1 MKAEQER
8 LAKAQKRNFEIASGS
23 VGGSDDERDTKEE
36 AWVASVFASTS
47 AAGAES
53 AEEQR
58 RRKLQRKAVPAEAAA
73 PATAAKAVAPE
84 ALMGVEEDDD
94 DDEEEGGMPLA
105 PPTVEAILKGT
116 KRGAAAAAPAAPPS
130 KKGKS
135 THETAQPTAPPPK
148 PAPLAAAKPA
158 APAPAPASKGGFDI
172 DPEVKREL
180 SALDNDLLQAFGR
193 GDIALVRSAWLKAQ
207 LARQPDYR
215 IVRRQDLKPVGG
227 ISPHLE
233 PEEAKRL
240 LLKGERA
247 IGAFSFGWPTSGNPD
262 PTGHRIEALWR
273 ALQERSDIE
282 AFFWDFP
289 SLYQNSDQSPRTEE
303 QERAFKR
310 GLGVMGHIYA
320 SAIGTTVLQL
330 KELPLR
336 PPEYDGKLC
345 LFDLAP
351 GVDGAAIKATLV
363 PYGDIVSCT
372 LGRFPPA
379 TVCFTTHAAAQ
390 AAKRAAAQLAH
401 ISGGVDTL
409 FNERSYDGRHGE
421 AGLDDDEGRGWCVF
435 ESAVS
440 GELILRLSVVPRV
453 KAELDKLPP
462 KMLQLRSGCPLG
474 TVDLS
479 AGRLETRVDEV
490 VARIERATFTG
501 KGDKAIVVGLYM
513 KYVDRIAGALQR
525 VLPKMLASDSA
536 TVEPSELPPP
546 VDAPAAAALRLA
558 EGQPLLLLSWQ
569 GSGAGGGPRFGVVD
583 ATGGGVAAAVT
594 GGDDAELAYDRCSQA
609 VLPWRPPAAGW
620 DAAFVGDARALRD
633 LVEPARHLAD
643 DAGRMKSVS
652 AVRAVGERSRE
663 IADNA
668 ARCQTIAHAARE
680 AGGAVQSCVDAA
692 AKLFSNGDPTQ
703 LQAALGNAT
712 LTLHP
717 WNHAP
722 RELPHAAYEAMRA
735 WWARS
740 LRANHGHITDALT
753 GKRLDALQQCIAI
766 SVDAGVGGAAQFVF
780 FGNATP
786 ASAGGGSFSG
796 SFSFGRMP
804 FEAVLERQAAL
815 MSGACRLSLREV
827 DCSAQA
833 IEVMETATLQ
843 RLALLFAPE
852 LKVASAT
859 LGDGGRSVRL
869 EMSDGRALLGAVSP
883 MVELVV
889 QQDGTSSD
897 GCFIGAALP
906 SKDAMSS
913 YLGED
918 AGSWGYTADGRIGH
932 KNSYV
937 QDGLPAYKAGD
948 RIRMTLAGGVLAWH
962 INGQRA

>member
-345 LFDLAP
+345 LFDL
-351 GVDGAAIKATLV
+351 
-363 PYGDIVSCT
+363 
-372 LGRFPPA
+372 
-379 TVCFTTHAAAQ
+379 
-390 AAKRAAAQLAH
+390 
-401 ISGGVDTL
+401 
-409 FNERSYDGRHGE
+409 
-421 AGLDDDEGRGWCVF
+421 
-435 ESAVS
+435 
-440 GELILRLSVVPRV
+440 
-453 KAELDKLPP
+453 
-462 KMLQLRSGCPLG
+462 
-474 TVDLS
+474 
-479 AGRLETRVDEV
+479 
-490 VARIERATFTG
+490 
-501 KGDKAIVVGLYM
+501 
-513 KYVDRIAGALQR
+513 
-525 VLPKMLASDSA
+525 
-536 TVEPSELPPP
+536 
-546 VDAPAAAALRLA
+546 
-558 EGQPLLLLSWQ
+558 
-569 GSGAGGGPRFGVVD
+569 
-583 ATGGGVAAAVT
+583 
-594 GGDDAELAYDRCSQA
+594 
-609 VLPWRPPAAGW
+609 
-620 DAAFVGDARALRD
+620 
-633 LVEPARHLAD
+633 
-643 DAGRMKSVS
+643 
-652 AVRAVGERSRE
+652 
-663 IADNA
+663 
-668 ARCQTIAHAARE
+668 
-680 AGGAVQSCVDAA
+680 
-692 AKLFSNGDPTQ
+692 
-703 LQAALGNAT
+703 
-712 LTLHP
+712 
-717 WNHAP
+717 
-722 RELPHAAYEAMRA
+722 
-735 WWARS
+735 
-740 LRANHGHITDALT
+740 
-753 GKRLDALQQCIAI
+753 
-766 SVDAGVGGAAQFVF
+766 
-780 FGNATP
+780 
-786 ASAGGGSFSG
+786 
-796 SFSFGRMP
+796 
-804 FEAVLERQAAL
+804 
-815 MSGACRLSLREV
+815 
-827 DCSAQA
+827 
-833 IEVMETATLQ
+833 
-843 RLALLFAPE
+843 
-852 LKVASAT
+852 
-859 LGDGGRSVRL
+859 
-869 EMSDGRALLGAVSP
+869 
-883 MVELVV
+883 
-889 QQDGTSSD
+889 
-897 GCFIGAALP
+897 
-906 SKDAMSS
+906 
-913 YLGED
+913 
-918 AGSWGYTADGRIGH
+918 
-932 KNSYV
+932 
-937 QDGLPAYKAGD
+937 
-948 RIRMTLAGGVLAWH
+948 
-962 INGQRA
+962 